1 MVGLGITWSSQTS
14 QTSPHGQIQKASLS
28 KNCQRLWDRN
38 GGLSKRSFRPKIWK
52 VCHSFKKKLFWWKW
66 SMHVRNDLKLPTNN
80 NQTNILC
87 ESSFRVLK
95 DILFQRIPISSQ
107 IMLVCVLVMG
117 VSQMQC
123 ITVQQLR
130 SQSAHTDKWQ
140 DQVVFICDKMYL
152 LSCWCAPQL
161 LWVCCRLLQGE
172 LQAQNCCNE
181 IF

>member
-1 MVGLGITWSSQTS
+1 MAKFRKLLYAKTVQDYETEMEAFLND
-14 QTSPHGQIQKASLS
+14 PFVRKYEKFFAHLR
-28 KNCQRLWDRN
+28 KNY
-38 GGLSKRSFRPKIWK
+38 F
-52 VCHSFKKKLFWWKW
+52 VEKW

-130 SQSAHTDKWQ
+130 SQSAHTDK
-140 DQVVFICDKMYL
+140 
-152 LSCWCAPQL
+152 
-161 LWVCCRLLQGE
+161 
-172 LQAQNCCNE
+172 
-181 IF
+181 